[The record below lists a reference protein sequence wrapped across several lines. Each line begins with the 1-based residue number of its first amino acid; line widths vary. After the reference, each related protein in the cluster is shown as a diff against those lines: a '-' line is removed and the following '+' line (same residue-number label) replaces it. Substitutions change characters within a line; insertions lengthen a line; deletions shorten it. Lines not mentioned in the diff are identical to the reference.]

1 MWDDSSNPDAT
12 EAEGLSL
19 VLIGPDESRR
29 QAVVDALVVSNVAEI
44 TEITAYPAN
53 LGDLPNLLRPQ
64 PDVVIVDL
72 DGDPEYALEIV
83 ENICGFAASTVMVC
97 SQRTDLKVA
106 VRCMRA
112 GAREFLNLPIVPGDL
127 AAAIARVSVRRPAAN
142 STKKT
147 TGKLF
152 VFLGT
157 KGGVGVTTLAS
168 NFAIALAQESAQR
181 VLLIDLGLPLGDVA
195 INLGIVSEYS
205 TSHALRDIAR
215 LDTRFLATLLT
226 THSSELSILAAPSEF
241 TDNEQPIES
250 IDKLIFVARQGFDY
264 VVVDAGSRLDLK
276 RTSLFDTSAIV
287 YLITQVGVSELRN
300 ANRMITQFFPTR
312 GRKLQI
318 VLNRYLSQ
326 SLLYDEEHISRALT
340 RPAQWRIPDD
350 YATARRTQSL
360 ATPIVL
366 QDTPISAAIRLMARK
381 ASGLP
386 EFEEKKKGFSLFSKL
401 RGSPK
406 AFREDAEPAEEV

>member
-1 MWDDSSNPDAT
+1 MWDDSPNSESA
-12 EAEGLSL
+12 EAEGLTL
-19 VLIGPDESRR
+19 VLISPDESRR

-44 TEITAYPAN
+44 TEITAFPTD
-53 LGDLPNLLRPQ
+53 LGTLPRLLSPQ
-64 PDVVIVDL
+64 PDVVLIDL
-72 DGDPEYALEIV
+72 DSDPEFALEIV

-112 GAREFLNLPIVPGDL
+112 GAREFLNIPIVPGDL
-127 AAAIARVSVRRPAAN
+127 AAALARVSVRRPSAN
-142 STKKT
+142 TKKT
-147 TGKLF
+147 NGKLF

-168 NFAIALAQESAQR
+168 NFAIALAQESGQK
-181 VLLIDLGLPLGDVA
+181 VLLIDLGVPLGDVA

-226 THSSELSILAAPSEF
+226 THSSELSVLAAPSEF
-241 TDNEQPIES
+241 TDGEQPIES
-250 IDKLIFVARQGFDY
+250 IDKLVFVARQAFDY
-264 VVVDAGSRLDLK
+264 VVVDAGCRLDLK
-276 RTSLFDTSAIV
+276 RTSLFDTTAIV

-326 SLLYDEEHISRALT
+326 SLLYDEEHITRALT

-386 EFEEKKKGFSLFSKL
+386 DFEEKKKGFSLFSKL